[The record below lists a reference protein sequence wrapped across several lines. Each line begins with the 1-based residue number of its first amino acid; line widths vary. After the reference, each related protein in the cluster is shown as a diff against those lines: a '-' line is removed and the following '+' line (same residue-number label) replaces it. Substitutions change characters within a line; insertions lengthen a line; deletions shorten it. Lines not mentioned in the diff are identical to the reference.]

1 MKESMWKLLVRC
13 LTQGKSSIITGCV
26 LIRFSRVQVCDPV
39 DYSLPG
45 SSVHGILQARI
56 LEWVAMPSSR
66 GSSQPRGWTCGF
78 LHLPALAGGFFTTS
92 ATWKAPIITSHDYY
106 HPNYTCINKA
116 GNCSSCTAK
125 LGGAHVCFSSRVLS
139 LVRLLNSEALAPS
152 SWAIISMI
160 NETDIMP
167 HFVNTSHVPRAISV
181 EKSSV
186 L

>member
-1 MKESMWKLLVRC
+1 MKESMWKLLVCC
-13 LTQGKSSIITGCV
+13 LTQGKSPIITGCV
-26 LIRFSRVQVCDPV
+26 LICFSCIQVCDPV

-45 SSVHGILQARI
+45 SSVYGILQARI

-78 LHLPALAGGFFTTS
+78 LHVPALAGRFFTTS
-92 ATWKAPIITSHDYY
+92 ATWKAPIITSHGYY

-139 LVRLLNSEALAPS
+139 LVRLLNSEALATSSFPY
-152 SWAIISMI
+152 SWAITS
-160 NETDIMP
+160 TDQQNWHNAP
-167 HFVNTSHVPRAISV
+167 FFEHQPCA
-181 EKSSV
+181 
-186 L
+186 